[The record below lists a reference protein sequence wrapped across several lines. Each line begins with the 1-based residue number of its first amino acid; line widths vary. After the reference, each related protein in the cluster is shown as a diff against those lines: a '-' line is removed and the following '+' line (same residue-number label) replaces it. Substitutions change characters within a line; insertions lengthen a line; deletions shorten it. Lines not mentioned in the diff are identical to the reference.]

1 MLLLRVIALPVVAEP
16 SMVKCEPGTVS
27 IAKVRPLTV
36 PVRSSVPP
44 EAVIEPAVEMLR
56 LTVPEPLMFV
66 FAAIDPRPLNVP
78 PASVIPKASVKVALL
93 STASVPPETVCAALI
108 VAFCA
113 ISSV

>member
-1 MLLLRVIALPVVAEP
+1 MIALLVVAVP
-16 SMVKCEPGTVS
+16 SIVKCEPATVP

-44 EAVIEPAVEMLR
+44 EAVIEPAVDIPR

-78 PASVIPKASVKVALL
+78 PDSVIPDVSVKVAPL
-93 STASVPPETVCAALI
+93 STVSVPPDTVCPPLI

>member
-1 MLLLRVIALPVVAEP
+1 LLLLRVIALLVVAEL
-16 SMVKCEPGTVS
+16 SMVKCEPATVS

-44 EAVIEPAVEMLR
+44 EAVIEPAVDIPR

-78 PASVIPKASVKVALL
+78 PASVIPEASVKVARL
-93 STASVPPETVCAALI
+93 SIVSVPPDTVCAALI